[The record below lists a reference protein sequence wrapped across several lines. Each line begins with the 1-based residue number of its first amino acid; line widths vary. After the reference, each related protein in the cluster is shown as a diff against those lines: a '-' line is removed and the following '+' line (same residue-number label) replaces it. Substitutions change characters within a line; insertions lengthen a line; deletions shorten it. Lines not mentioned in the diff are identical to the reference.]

1 MPFTPNEIKNKEFSR
16 VKNGLEPTEVANFL
30 EQLST
35 EIERLKE
42 DKKQLEKVIEEEILI
57 LSLIKTCINL

>member
-1 MPFTPNEIKNKEFSR
+1 MPFTPNEIKQQVSR

-35 EIERLKE
+35 EIQRLKE
-42 DKKQLEKVIEEEILI
+42 EKHL
-57 LSLIKTCINL
+57 